1 MKFDRRTKRRSGA
14 SGLRLVATSLLSI
27 LLGAVPTSVRA
38 NGGPTTYLVTSLG
51 DAGTGSGTSG
61 DLRYCLTQANTGPK
75 NAQITVAVSGTI
87 VLASGE
93 LPIATDGAILGPGAD
108 QLTVDAHGASR
119 IFAVS
124 PGYSVSIAGLSLVN
138 GSATT
143 NGGGI
148 FNDRS
153 ILTIRACT
161 LRGNHATGEGGAIY
175 STGRAGRAALTIIDS
190 TVSGNS
196 ADGSG
201 GAIFNESQAGRAE
214 LRILNSTVSANST
227 RTKGGGIFNQGFG
240 GNAPLTIL
248 NCTLNGNSGDP
259 GGALLNSNPAISGSL
274 TIDNT
279 LLGRGARGAN
289 YVGLADSVII
299 SQGRNLADDRS
310 AAAFAAQTADLRL
323 GPLAANGGPTFT
335 HALLPG
341 SPAIDAG
348 DNALLPLDPAT
359 DRPLST
365 DQRGPGHPRALVGSS
380 GTARVDLGAFEVD
393 PDGPA
398 MDPAS
403 SADVAF
409 TTGRREIVI
418 DVLAN
423 DVAPTPAPVVEIA
436 TPPAFGTAIPL
447 ADGTVRYTP
456 RGDLPFDGDQFTY
469 RFRDHLGAF
478 TSAQVSVV
486 NFLSIAG
493 RFDSLVGDGITSPND
508 HLGYLT
514 LAVTRTGRLTAA
526 LTLGSMRYGQAVRT
540 IRGERRVIQTIA
552 GQFDTAGRFRQVVNR
567 TPLAPLTI
575 DLRIEASNHTIL
587 GTVSSIDSPARS
599 FSSKFTAIPSM
610 PADTFAGNFTMLME
624 PTATNAGIPSFGTG
638 FAGVKVTARG
648 EVRTVGTLPDGS
660 PFTSGTLLRKRDFA
674 LFSILSRHRPRGSLS
689 GYLNRGRGSLSNAT
703 GALRW
708 LQPER
713 PADNLYP
720 QEIDLEIRGRM
731 IRYQRPVL
739 RSNALQS
746 NLPPAT
752 AQAGI
757 MKSGSVLAQETVT
770 IDSQSRVGFVSANPT
785 ELVFH
790 WQESSGLFSGS
801 FLHPP
806 HGEMRRFRGIALQ
819 GEERAGGF
827 FLDPGTHDSG
837 SVFITTQAQPSEG
850 TRPDKVGK

>member
-1 MKFDRRTKRRSGA
+1 M
-14 SGLRLVATSLLSI
+14 LLCCAGSP
-27 LLGAVPTSVRA
+27 GVRA
-38 NGGPTTYLVTSLG
+38 NGGPTIYLVNSLG
-51 DAGTGSGTSG
+51 DSGTGTGTSG

-75 NAQITVAVSGTI
+75 HAQISITVSGTI
-87 VLASGE
+87 VLAGGE
-93 LPIATDGAILGPGAD
+93 LPIATHGAILGPGAD

-124 PGYSVSIAGLSLVN
+124 PGYSVVITGLSLVN
-138 GSATT
+138 GSASTH
-143 NGGGI
+143 GGGI
-148 FNDRS
+148 LNERGM
-153 ILTIRACT
+153 LTIRACT

-175 STGRAGRAALTIIDS
+175 STGRGGSAALTVIDS

-201 GAIFNESQAGRAE
+201 GAIFNEGQTGSAE
-214 LRILNSTVSANST
+214 LRILNSTVSGNSSSVH
-227 RTKGGGIFNQGFG
+227 GGGIFNQGFG

-248 NCTLNGNSGDP
+248 NCTLTGNSGDA
-259 GGALLNSNPAISGSL
+259 GGALLNNNPATSGSL

-279 LLGRGARGAN
+279 LLGHGPRGSN
-289 YVGLADSVII
+289 YVGLVDSVII
-299 SQGRNLADDRS
+299 SQGRNLSDDRS
-310 AAAFAAQTADLRL
+310 AAAFAAQTADLLL
-323 GPLAANGGPTFT
+323 GPLAAHGGPTFT
-335 HALLPG
+335 HELLPG

-348 DNALLPLDPAT
+348 DNALIPLDPAT
-359 DRPLST
+359 NQPVAT
-365 DQRGPGHPRALVGSS
+365 DQRGAGHPRALVVSS
-380 GTARVDLGAFEVD
+380 GAARVDLGAFEVD
-393 PDGPA
+393 PDGPG

-403 SADVAF
+403 IADVAF

-423 DVAPTPAPVVEIA
+423 DLAPTPPPMVEIVA
-436 TPPAFGTAIPL
+436 PPFFGTAIPQ
-447 ADGTVRYTP
+447 ADATVRYTP

-469 RFRDHLGAF
+469 RFRDRTGAF
-478 TSAQVSVV
+478 TSAPVSVV
-486 NFLSIAG
+486 NLLSIAG
-493 RFDSLVGDGITSPND
+493 RFDSLVSEAGTSPTD

-526 LTLGSMRYGQAVRT
+526 LTLGSMPYGQAVRT
-540 IRGERRVIQTIA
+540 IHGERRVIQTIA
-552 GQFDTAGRFRQVVNR
+552 GQFDTAGRFRQIVNR
-567 TPLAPLTI
+567 PPLAPLTI

-587 GTVSSIDSPARS
+587 GTVSSIDSEERS
-599 FSSKFTAIPSM
+599 FSSRLTAVPSM
-610 PADTFAGNFTMLME
+610 PADAFAGNFTMLLE
-624 PTATNAGIPSFGTG
+624 STATGAGIPSFGTG

-648 EVRTVGTLPDGS
+648 EVRAVGTLTDGS
-660 PFTSGTLLRKRDFA
+660 PFSSGTLLRKRDFA
-674 LFSILSRHRPRGSLS
+674 VFSVLYRPGPRGSLS

-708 LQPER
+708 IKPER
-713 PADNLYP
+713 PADALYP
-720 QEIDLEIRGRM
+720 QEIDREIRGRM
-731 IRYQRPVL
+731 IRYNRPVL

-757 MKSGSVLAQETVT
+757 MRSGSVLAQETVT
-770 IDSQSRVGFVSANPT
+770 IDSQSRVEFVSANPT
-785 ELVFH
+785 DLVFH

-801 FLHPP
+801 FLHPLN
-806 HGEMRRFRGIALQ
+806 GEKCRFRGIALQ

-837 SVFITTQAQPSEG
+837 SIFITTQAPPSRG